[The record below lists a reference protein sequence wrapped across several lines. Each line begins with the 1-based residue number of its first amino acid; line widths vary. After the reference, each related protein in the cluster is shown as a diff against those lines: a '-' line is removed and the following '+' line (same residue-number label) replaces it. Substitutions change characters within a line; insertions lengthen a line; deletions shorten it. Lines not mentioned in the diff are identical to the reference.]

1 MELKRTAVKWMPW
14 LIDIKIIIELPLYL
28 ESLEI
33 KNCVEFVLQTL
44 PQWSTAGME
53 GPKWRE
59 EIIFGPKQ
67 V

>member
-33 KNCVEFVLQTL
+33 KNCVEFALQTL
-44 PQWSTAGME
+44 PQWSTAGMKV
-53 GPKWRE
+53 PKWRE